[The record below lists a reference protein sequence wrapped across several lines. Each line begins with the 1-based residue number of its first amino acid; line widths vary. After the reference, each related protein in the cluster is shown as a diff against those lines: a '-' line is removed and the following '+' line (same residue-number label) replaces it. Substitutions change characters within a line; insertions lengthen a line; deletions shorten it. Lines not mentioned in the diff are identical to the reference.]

1 MAIGNTSDSIEIGTG
16 IGNGD
21 NTAAPTPIDSNNP
34 LYMHPSDNPGA
45 MLVPVQFTGLG
56 YRSWRRSVL
65 RSLSVKN
72 KLGFITGECSRPR
85 SDHHTYRQWERCDDI
100 VTSWILNSLSK
111 EIADS
116 VEYVQNSA
124 ELWKEL
130 EDRYEQTNGAKLYQI
145 QREINDLSQG
155 SLDITAYYTKLKK
168 LWEELSTLNV
178 KTQCTCSCVCGA
190 KESVYKGEQD
200 RRLVQFL
207 MGLNEIY
214 TAIRGSI
221 LMMNPLPS
229 MAQTFSLLVQD
240 EHQREIKPSNHL
252 TLDSTALHAGID
264 KPTHYKTNYSTNNL
278 KYKDMFCNYCKRTG
292 HLMEKCYQLHGYPP
306 GHLLHGSSPGH
317 INNSQ
322 NSNFSLN
329 QNRNTQSTQR
339 SNTTRAPARFNQYPH
354 TPGYGRGNGGKA
366 VANANCAADLNIGK
380 GLITSTT
387 GEEMFNVNLTK
398 EEYGHLQ
405 AALQHFQKDYDVECP
420 PTNQAFANGTVDFA
434 GTIICTSSIDSS
446 KLSCA
451 CFKNKSDSWIL
462 DSGASNHMTFNISL
476 LHNVTTLPYPI
487 LVDLPNG
494 YKVKVTQIG
503 SVALGP
509 MISLEKVLFVPS
521 FKYNLISINAMSIQ
535 SHCTISF
542 TKTSCVMQAP
552 SMKRPL
558 VIGRAEAGLY
568 FLCPNCLKT
577 LNSSSLSSISS
588 YCIFPSCNA
597 CNRSRSFHVSDSMKC
612 TSFLNKQNSCLN
624 VENSPTVPLLH
635 SPILSHTCTGNNVDV
650 VWHNRLGHVPFVKMK
665 SISTIPITFSS
676 KQPFMCSICPMA
688 RQERLPFKPRTSIS
702 SQLFELVHVDLWGPY
717 HIATHNHFKYF
728 ITIVDDFSRSTWTQL
743 LSSKSNA
750 L

>member
-1 MAIGNTSDSIEIGTG
+1 MAIGNTSDSTG

-21 NTAAPTPIDSNNP
+21 NTSALTPIDSNNP

-56 YRSWRRSVL
+56 YPSLRRSVL

-100 VTSWILNSLSK
+100 VTSWILNSSSK

-130 EDRYEQTNGAKLYQI
+130 EDRYEQTNGANLYQI

-178 KTQCTCSCVCGA
+178 KTQCTCNCVCGL

-207 MGLNEIY
+207 MGLNKIY

-229 MAQTFSLLVQD
+229 MAQAFSLLVQD

-252 TLDSTALHAGID
+252 TLDSTVLHAGTD

-278 KYKDMFCNYCKRTG
+278 KYKDRICNYCKKTV

-329 QNRNTQSTQR
+329 QNRNTQSAQR

-354 TPGYGRGNGGKA
+354 TTGYGRGNGGKA

-380 GLITSTT
+380 GLTTSTT

-405 AALQHFQKDYDVECP
+405 AALQHFQKDYDAECP
-420 PTNQAFANGTVDFA
+420 PTNQAFTNGTVDFA

-451 CFKNKSDSWIL
+451 CSKNKSEPWIL

-476 LHNVTTLPYPI
+476 LHNVTTLSYPI

-521 FKYNLISINAMSIQ
+521 FKYNLISINAMSMQ

-542 TKTSCVMQAP
+542 TKTSCVMQ
-552 SMKRPL
+552 
-558 VIGRAEAGLY
+558 
-568 FLCPNCLKT
+568 
-577 LNSSSLSSISS
+577 SL
-588 YCIFPSCNA
+588 
-597 CNRSRSFHVSDSMKC
+597 
-612 TSFLNKQNSCLN
+612 Q
-624 VENSPTVPLLH
+624 
-635 SPILSHTCTGNNVDV
+635 
-650 VWHNRLGHVPFVKMK
+650 
-665 SISTIPITFSS
+665 
-676 KQPFMCSICPMA
+676 
-688 RQERLPFKPRTSIS
+688 
-702 SQLFELVHVDLWGPY
+702 
-717 HIATHNHFKYF
+717 
-728 ITIVDDFSRSTWTQL
+728 
-743 LSSKSNA
+743 
-750 L
+750 